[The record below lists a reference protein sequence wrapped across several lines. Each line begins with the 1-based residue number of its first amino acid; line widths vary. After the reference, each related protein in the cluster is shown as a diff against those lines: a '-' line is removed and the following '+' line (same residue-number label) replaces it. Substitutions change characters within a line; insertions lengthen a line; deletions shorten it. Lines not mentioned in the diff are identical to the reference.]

1 MIGSGLFPV
10 PILFAMEEKN
20 HMTSQ
25 DTVAPIRLGVII
37 ASTRPGRIGLPV
49 ATWIIDAA
57 KAHGGFEIE
66 VLDLSEINLPL
77 LDEPSHPRLQQYAHA
92 HTIEWSKRIDA
103 LDAFVI
109 VMPEYNYGY
118 SAPLKNALD
127 YLFKE
132 WAYKPAGLVSY
143 GGISGGLRAAQM
155 IKQVLTTL
163 KIVPLTEA
171 VAIPFVAQ
179 HIDDEGVFQPT
190 ESLNAQA
197 KAMFVELQR
206 WSAALKPLRR
216 A

>member
-1 MIGSGLFPV
+1 
-10 PILFAMEEKN
+10 MEEKN

-25 DTVAPIRLGVII
+25 ETAASIKLGVII
-37 ASTRPGRIGLPV
+37 ASTRPGRVGLPV
-49 ATWIIDAA
+49 GNWIIEAA
-57 KAHGGFEIE
+57 RSHGGFEVE
-66 VLDLSEINLPL
+66 VLDLAEINLPL
-77 LDEPSHPRLQQYAHA
+77 MDEPNHPRLQQYTHA
-92 HTIEWSKRIDA
+92 HTIAWSERIDA

-155 IKQVLTTL
+155 IKQVMSAL
-163 KIVPLTEA
+163 KLVPVMEA
-171 VAIPFVAQ
+171 VALPFVAQ

-190 ESLNAQA
+190 ESLNPQA
-197 KAMFVELQR
+197 KAMFGELQR
-206 WSAALKPLRR
+206 WSSALKPLRR
-216 A
+216 S